1 MLKLLAAFLLA
12 VVPVG
17 GALASPSRGDA
28 AAPAQ
33 AAQAQRQSPPPEAGQ
48 PPAQP
53 PDSGTLPV
61 SIERIKKALAS
72 ESTLKLEPDIRED
85 IPRFYLEVRG
95 TPDIQTFLEGFDLV
109 NGPVP
114 GAAPTHADIMQ
125 LVTPKELYSQAG
137 FSALEMLT
145 ANLSFAAIMYLAQK
159 AFVAMAH
166 AKSERE
172 LRQIREQIQREL
184 AELEKAKATGKG
196 GGAQPPG

>member
-1 MLKLLAAFLLA
+1 MLKLLAAFAL
-12 VVPVG
+12 VVIPVG
-17 GALASPSRGDA
+17 GVRAAPSPGDA
-28 AAPAQ
+28 AAQAQ
-33 AAQAQRQSPPPEAGQ
+33 AAQTPRPPAPPEAGQ
-48 PPAQP
+48 PAVQP

-61 SIERIKKALAS
+61 SMDRIKKALAS

-95 TPDIQTFLEGFDLV
+95 TPDFRRFLEGFDLV

-137 FSALEMLT
+137 FDGLSVLT
-145 ANLSFAAIMYLAQK
+145 ANLSFAAMMYLAQK

-166 AKSERE
+166 AKNERE

-184 AELEKAKATGKG
+184 KEIQEAKAGEKG
-196 GGAQPPG
+196 GARPPG